1 MAMQSHLRPSGC
13 QTLPDTLLSLAGAVT
28 RCNSVQQYSTSV
40 QQFTS
45 PTAAAAAVGFMGD
58 FHPVLEDA
66 EAAVNAHF
74 QGAPPPYFKDHAM
87 QCNCKE

>member
-13 QTLPDTLLSLAGAVT
+13 QTLPDTLLSLAGAVR
-28 RCNSVQQYSTSV
+28 RCNSVQQSSTA
-40 QQFTS
+40 
-45 PTAAAAAVGFMGD
+45 AAAAAVGFMGD

>member
-1 MAMQSHLRPSGC
+1 MQSHLRPSGC
-13 QTLPDTLLSLAGAVT
+13 QTLPDTLLSLAGAVR
-28 RCNSVQQYSTSV
+28 RCNSVQQSST
-40 QQFTS
+40 
-45 PTAAAAAVGFMGD
+45 TAAAAAVGFMGD

>member
-1 MAMQSHLRPSGC
+1 MQSHLRPSGC
-13 QTLPDTLLSLAGAVT
+13 QTLPDTLLSLAGAVR
-28 RCNSVQQYSTSV
+28 RCNSVQQSST
-40 QQFTS
+40 
-45 PTAAAAAVGFMGD
+45 TAAAGAVGFMGD

-74 QGAPPPYFKDHAM
+74 QGAPPSYFKDHAM